1 LVDFNAF
8 DAFAGLDGNLG
19 ADLGRLVDLEFRD
32 PLDATV
38 DFPPPTLPP
47 LVEDFNAFDGLE
59 AFDAL
64 EALEG
69 LDDLEALR
77 TQTY

>member
-1 LVDFNAF
+1 M
-8 DAFAGLDGNLG
+8 G

-32 PLDATV
+32 PLDAIM

-47 LVEDFNAFDGLE
+47 LAKDFNAFDGLE

-64 EALEG
+64 EAFWRFGRYRGFTVAHRPLLAKG
-69 LDDLEALR
+69 NNAKI
-77 TQTY
+77 